1 MANQTSVNGQ
11 VTDAVKEQGTGTNTK
26 PIRVL
31 VVGAK
36 GKMGRETVKAVMND
50 SELTFVGAVDRTL
63 NGDTV
68 GEVLGFD
75 CGDAVFSNDLRQAI
89 LATNADVMVDFT
101 NPSSVKANIEQAIEF
116 GVRPVVGTTG
126 MTPEEIKKWDND
138 CKAANIGGLIAPNF
152 AIGAI
157 LMMRFSQMAARYL
170 PHVEIIEMHHD
181 QKLDA
186 PSGTATKTLELIAQ
200 EREAMGQGHPNEH
213 ETIAGSRG
221 GDYEGMRVHSVRLP
235 GYVAHQQVIF
245 GGLGQTLTIRHDSIN
260 RESFMP
266 GVVMSCKMVMNY
278 EGMVYGLEN
287 LLD

>member
-1 MANQTSVNGQ
+1 MAER
-11 VTDAVKEQGTGTNTK
+11 K
-26 PIRVL
+26 IRVA

-36 GKMGRETVKAVMND
+36 GRMGREVVKAVLND
-50 SELTFVGAVDRTL
+50 PELELVGAVDRTL
-63 NGDTV
+63 DGVKVSD
-68 GEVLGFD
+68 VLGLET
-75 CGDAVFSNDLRQAI
+75 GDLVFTTDLAKT
-89 LATNADVMVDFT
+89 LVNAAADVMVDFT
-101 NPSSVKANIEQAIEF
+101 TPATVKGNIETAIQY

-126 MTPEEIKKWDND
+126 MTPEEIAKWDRQ
-138 CKAANIGGLIAPNF
+138 CREREIGGLIAPNF

-157 LMMRFSQMAARYL
+157 LMMRFAAQAAKYL

-186 PSGTATKTLELIAQ
+186 PSGTAIKTLELIAK
-200 EREAMGQGHPNEH
+200 ERAAMAQGHPQEH

-221 GDYEGMRVHSVRLP
+221 GEYEGMRVHSVRLP

-245 GGLGQTLTIRHDSIN
+245 GGLGQTLTLRHDSIN

-266 GVVMSCKMVMNY
+266 GVVMSCKMVMKY
-278 EGMVYGLEN
+278 EGLVYGLEN

>member
-1 MANQTSVNGQ
+1 MA
-11 VTDAVKEQGTGTNTK
+11 DK
-26 PIRVL
+26 IRVV

-36 GKMGRETVKAVMND
+36 GRMGQETVKAVMND
-50 SELTFVGAVDRTL
+50 AGLEFVGAVDRTL
-63 NGDTV
+63 NDV
-68 GEVLGFD
+68 SVSSVLGFD
-75 CGDAVFSNDLRQAI
+75 CGDAKFYNDLGQAFVA
-89 LATNADVMVDFT
+89 LSPDVMVDFT
-101 NPSSVKANIEQAIEF
+101 NPSVVKGNIDKAIEY
-116 GVRPVVGTTG
+116 GVRPVIGTTG
-126 MTPEEIKKWDND
+126 MTPEEIANWDKQ
-138 CKAANIGGLIAPNF
+138 CKEREIGGLIAPNF

-157 LMMRFSQMAARYL
+157 LMMRMAAQAARYL
-170 PHVEIIEMHHD
+170 PHVEVIEMHHD

-186 PSGTATKTLELIAQ
+186 PSGTALKTLELISK
-200 EREAMGQGHPNEH
+200 EREAMSQGHPNEH

-266 GVVMSCKMVMNY
+266 GVVMSCKEVMKY